1 MNEVESKRKAI
12 IESITHAKPE
22 REWYAGGESMRSE
35 REILIDNIT
44 LLLKYASLRDLKFVF
59 TYISN
64 CRKMEEDHD
73 EKNS

>member
-1 MNEVESKRKAI
+1 M
-12 IESITHAKPE
+12 
-22 REWYAGGESMRSE
+22 MRDE